1 MTDTIEAAPPPR
13 SVEEVKAMLEGTE
26 KGGVRNSI
34 HNCLTVFQYDPILS
48 GAVAKNLLTERI
60 DLLKPI
66 GRKRRTG
73 SKAMTDTDM
82 KYILRRMEKYGISS
96 EKKIESAIRIVANE
110 NRYHPIRD
118 YLNGLKWDGTERIA
132 HVLHHFLGAAED
144 EYTCEAMKIFLLGA
158 IKRVFQPGCKFET
171 MLCLVGGQGV
181 GKSTFFRLLADGK
194 VFPGTP
200 DAQRDDR
207 KYWPVALI
215 QREEHDGTRRY
226 YIGEED
232 VRIVSG
238 TVEKDGT
245 FTASAGKE
253 PLSFPRAD
261 FGDAAEI
268 ILHLLRNEQGEEVE
282 VSEGLEAFLDA
293 VNIYDLESRTDDR
306 TDFSVAFWSADAPL
320 TGFTVRCRLSRMNP
334 LLDGGRTANLKLE
347 QSGVKFA
354 VPTVNKVNAL
364 PESPMEVAE
373 RMMMIERLGGVLK
386 YSDVADRVFRC
397 NLLMIDLHFPR
408 MLAEM
413 VRLMHLDGITRIS
426 ELTERIK
433 EMNPLKIK
441 DELIN
446 KHRFYE
452 FKMKQFLLALA
463 TGMRPAKIY
472 NGTDSAVEGMLLTN
486 GDGGVLCYH
495 KSDRQTFAD
504 FLYRNTRFEK
514 GSVDKDK
521 YGFLERENGVY
532 YFKLNVKIGL
542 VKR

>member
-1 MTDTIEAAPPPR
+1 M
-13 SVEEVKAMLEGTE
+13 
-26 KGGVRNSI
+26 
-34 HNCLTVFQYDPILS
+34 
-48 GAVAKNLLTERI
+48 
-60 DLLKPI
+60 DLLI
-66 GRKRRTG
+66 FAHLFNQNRVDMAFEATKR
-73 SKAMTDTDM
+73 
-82 KYILRRMEKYGISS
+82 E
-96 EKKIESAIRIVANE
+96 
-110 NRYHPIRD
+110 
-118 YLNGLKWDGTERIA
+118 
-132 HVLHHFLGAAED
+132 LGEL
-144 EYTCEAMKIFLLGA
+144 Y
-158 IKRVFQPGCKFET
+158 
-171 MLCLVGGQGV
+171 
-181 GKSTFFRLLADGK
+181 TFFRLLADGK

-200 DAQRDDR
+200 NAQRED
-207 KYWPVALI
+207 KKCWPVALI

-245 FTASAGKE
+245 FTASAEKE
-253 PLSFPRAD
+253 ELSFPRAD

-293 VNIYDLESRTDDR
+293 VNIYDLESKTDDR

-320 TGFTVRCRLSRMNP
+320 TGFTVRCRLGRMNP
-334 LLDGGRTANLKLE
+334 LL
-347 QSGVKFA
+347 
-354 VPTVNKVNAL
+354 
-364 PESPMEVAE
+364 EVAE
-373 RMMMIERLGGVLK
+373 RMLMIERLGGVLK

-413 VRLMHLDGITRIS
+413 VRIMHLDGITRVA

-446 KHRFYE
+446 KHCFYE

-463 TGMRPAKIY
+463 LGMRPAKIY
-472 NGTDSAVEGMLLTN
+472 NGTDSAVEGLLLTN
-486 GDGGVLCYH
+486 GDGEVLCYH

-542 VKR
+542 LKR